1 MKPTGKQVW
10 KWANKK
16 IRASEAAGNGTECPT
31 FREAGKRFGCS
42 YDDLEYAISDPPDEA
57 DYFNLAC
64 AMGVGMGGGFNGY
77 FEFDTRGEW
86 LIEAY

>member
-1 MKPTGKQVW
+1 MKPTGKQLW

-16 IRASEAAGNGTECPT
+16 IVASEKAGKGTKCPT

-42 YDDLEYAISDPPDEA
+42 YDDLEDAISDPPDEA
-57 DYFNLAC
+57 DYLNLAD
-64 AMGVGMGGGFNGY
+64 AIGIPGY
-77 FEFDTRGEW
+77 GYANMDARGEW